1 MTLHDQ
7 NLLTCTRWRERT
19 RSASIPAWRR
29 PPAIWKRF
37 SLDIGVMVISKTA
50 ANYALFDMLHEV
62 IAKSSALIVH
72 SKFARG
78 ATRTRLW
85 RARGR
90 TRDRDTASRAAP
102 HDARSGAD
110 ARQDRV
116 AERRFYYFDVWIC
129 DTRQA
134 SRMGNGSIERSS
146 GNAAWRSCGSTPVKS
161 VLTSATRH
169 NTSRR
174 TRNSGDAVGS
184 PALCRRKI

>member
-1 MTLHDQ
+1 
-7 NLLTCTRWRERT
+7 
-19 RSASIPAWRR
+19 
-29 PPAIWKRF
+29 
-37 SLDIGVMVISKTA
+37 MVISKTA

-161 VLTSATRH
+161 VLTSATCH

>member
-1 MTLHDQ
+1 
-7 NLLTCTRWRERT
+7 
-19 RSASIPAWRR
+19 
-29 PPAIWKRF
+29 
-37 SLDIGVMVISKTA
+37 MVISKTA

-90 TRDRDTASRAAP
+90 TRDRDTPSRVAP
-102 HDARSGAD
+102 RDARSGAD

-129 DTRQA
+129 DTP
-134 SRMGNGSIERSS
+134 SVSNG
-146 GNAAWRSCGSTPVKS
+146 
-161 VLTSATRH
+161 
-169 NTSRR
+169 
-174 TRNSGDAVGS
+174 
-184 PALCRRKI
+184 